1 MPAAR
6 RNTRIRLRS
15 LRSMSLSS
23 LLLAAAHRQSGQRG
37 RSSIHDAVSGNG
49 VAIAGRRGYSML
61 ARAAELA
68 PPERPSNRPFAD
80 IPDRLAQQNRLE
92 KGRGRLI
99 SLSRETGGG
108 RDRD

>member
-23 LLLAAAHRQSGQRG
+23 VLLAAAHRQNGQTWRA
-37 RSSIHDAVSGNG
+37 SIHDAVSGNG

-61 ARAAELA
+61 ARAAELT
-68 PPERPSNRPFAD
+68 PPKRPWNRPFAN
-80 IPDRLAQQNRLE
+80 IPERLTQQNRLE

-99 SLSRETGGG
+99 SLSRRTGGG